1 MGENKGTIQS
11 LDHLIGTTLTIT
23 IKSLKGHYISRK
35 LTGILTASDT
45 SLNLLL
51 DQTTENIEY
60 EDDDSEIERRVGM
73 IAVPYETIEK
83 VELPLREYEKL
94 AK

>member
-1 MGENKGTIQS
+1 MTESHGTIQS
-11 LDHLIGTTLTIT
+11 LDELIGTTLTLT
-23 IKSLKGHYISRK
+23 IKSLKDHYISRK

-51 DQTTENIEY
+51 DQTTEHIQY
-60 EDDDSEIERRVGM
+60 EDESSEIERRVGM
-73 IAVPYETIEK
+73 IAVPYETIAK